1 MVDFDLNR
9 LLVTGKGGKVREV
22 PFIGRVGTILGT
34 LPRHIRSPYVFWHE
48 DGRRYNNMDKGLRA
62 AARRAKLV
70 NPLQWHDLRRTVGCR
85 RLQDDGLKMEQVQLL
100 LGHGSVTV
108 TEKAYAFLR
117 VDDVERALTK
127 AGTGAA
133 DSIEK
138 AKCGN
143 DLQKRNDGL

>member
-1 MVDFDLNR
+1 MLR
-9 LLVTGKGGKVREV
+9 LVT
-22 PFIGRVGTILGT
+22 LN
-34 LPRHIRSPYVFWHE
+34 L
-48 DGRRYNNMDKGLRA
+48 KGLRA
-62 AARRAKLV
+62 AARRANLV
-70 NPLQWHDLRRTVGCR
+70 NPLQWHDLRRTFGCR

-133 DSIEK
+133 DSNRK
-138 AKCGN
+138 GKMR
-143 DLQKRNDGL
+143 Q